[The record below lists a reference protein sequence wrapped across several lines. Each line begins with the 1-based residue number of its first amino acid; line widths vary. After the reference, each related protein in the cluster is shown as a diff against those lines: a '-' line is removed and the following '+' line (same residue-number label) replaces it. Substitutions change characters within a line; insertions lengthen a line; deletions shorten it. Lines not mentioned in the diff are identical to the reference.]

1 MKTKV
6 LYIKSR
12 KRVEAI
18 DITDQVLEFVKESEV
33 RDGVLFIYVPHTT
46 AGLTI
51 NENAD
56 PSVIEDILNKASEL
70 VPRSSNYKHLE
81 GNADSHIKSSI
92 FGISHQLLI
101 EDGRVILGTWQ
112 GIFFLEFDGPRER
125 KVYLKILKNE

>member
-1 MKTKV
+1 MKV

-12 KRVEAI
+12 KRIEAI
-18 DITDQVLEFVKESEV
+18 DITDSVLNFVKESV
-33 RDGVLFIYVPHTT
+33 IKDGILVIYIPHTT

-56 PSVIEDILNKASEL
+56 PSVIEDILNKTSEL
-70 VPRSSNYKHLE
+70 VPRSFNYKHLE

-92 FGISHQLLI
+92 FGVSHQLLI
-101 EDGRVILGTWQ
+101 EDGKVLLGTWQ

-125 KVYLKILKNE
+125 KVYLKIIKNG

>member
-1 MKTKV
+1 MKI

-12 KRVEAI
+12 KRIEAI
-18 DITDQVLEFVKESEV
+18 DITDSVLNFVKESGIK
-33 RDGVLFIYVPHTT
+33 DGVLTIFVPHTT

-56 PSVIEDILNKASEL
+56 PSVMEDILNKTSEL
-70 VPRSSNYKHLE
+70 IPRSFNYKHLE

-101 EDGRVILGTWQ
+101 EDGKVLLGTWQ

-125 KVYLKILKNE
+125 KVYLKIIKNG

>member
-1 MKTKV
+1 MKV

-12 KRVEAI
+12 KRIEAI
-18 DITDQVLEFVKESEV
+18 DITDSVLNFVKESGIK
-33 RDGVLFIYVPHTT
+33 DGILVIYIPHTT

-56 PSVIEDILNKASEL
+56 PSVMEDILNKTSEL
-70 VPRSSNYKHLE
+70 VPRSFNYKHLE

-92 FGISHQLLI
+92 FGVSHQLLI
-101 EDGRVILGTWQ
+101 EDGKVLLGTWQ

-125 KVYLKILKNE
+125 KVYLKIIKNG

>member
-1 MKTKV
+1 MKVKV
-6 LYIKSR
+6 LYIKTR

-18 DITDQVLEFVKESEV
+18 DITDQILEFVKESGV
-33 RDGVLFIYVPHTT
+33 RDGVIFIYIPHTT

-56 PSVIEDILNKASEL
+56 PSVIEDILNKTSEL
-70 VPRSSNYKHLE
+70 IPRSSNYKHLE

-92 FGISHQLLI
+92 FGVSHQLLI

>member
-92 FGISHQLLI
+92 FGVSHQLLI